1 MREKLESFIA
11 SLVHEGDIVLLHS
24 DVKKTCWLL
33 REEFSS
39 YEDIVNFI
47 IDSFL
52 KAIGEKG
59 TLVIPTF
66 NWDFCRGRTF
76 DYRNSP
82 AQTGILPQIALKRVD
97 FKRTRHPIYSFVVK
111 GKLTETFLS
120 CDNVSSFGMDSPFG
134 LLWKLNG
141 KIVLWD
147 VNYQRGFTFAHFV
160 EQIKNVSYRYEKV
173 FIAPYIDENG
183 KEELKTYS
191 MFVRNL
197 EKGVITHLE
206 PIGKILED
214 EGISK
219 VNDFYGLKV
228 RVLNSKEAFE
238 RISLELDRNPDI
250 LITYEKFR
258 NFAVGQSMHDLA
270 RRLFPINRSITGKG
284 FRKSLEIIKEYLP
297 ELQIK
302 SIKSGEKCFDWTVPP
317 EWEVKEAYI
326 EEYPSGR
333 RIVDFKENNLH
344 LVGYSVAVDKV
355 LSFEELDKH
364 LYYREDLPEAIPY
377 VTSYYHPNWGFCLTY
392 NQYKTLDKNK
402 KYRAVI
408 RSRHFQG
415 ELNYGELIIPGESG
429 KEIFFSTYL
438 CHPSMAN
445 NELSGPVLATFLAR
459 YVKQKKNRR
468 YTYRFIFIPETIG
481 SICYLS
487 RHLKELKEKV
497 IAGFVLSCVG
507 DEGKFSY
514 LPSRYGNTLAD
525 KVALNLL
532 NYEVGDFKTYSF
544 LDRGSDERQYCSP
557 GIDLP
562 VCLVMKSKFGTY
574 KEYHTSLDNL
584 DFVTPKGLQ
593 ESYDFYVKLIE
604 VLENN
609 FKYRVTV
616 LCEPQMGKRGLY
628 HQVSHRGRS
637 DFVKTLMDFLAY
649 ADGKNDLIDI
659 GNILKKSAYSLIEIA
674 KLLLEENLLIKEG
687 CPV

>member
-1 MREKLESFIA
+1 MKEKIESFIA
-11 SLVHEGDIVLLHS
+11 SLVQEGDVVLLHS
-24 DVKKTCWLL
+24 DIKRTCWLL
-33 REEFSS
+33 QEDFSS

-47 IDSFL
+47 IDVFL
-52 KAIGEKG
+52 QALGNKG
-59 TLVIPTF
+59 TLLIPTF
-66 NWDFCRGRTF
+66 NWDFCKGKSF

-82 AQTGILPQIALKRVD
+82 AQTGVLPQIALKRED
-97 FKRTRHPIYSFVVK
+97 FKRTKHPIYSFAVRGRLEKV
-111 GKLTETFLS
+111 FLS

-147 VNYQRGFTFAHFV
+147 VSYQRSFTFAHFV
-160 EQIKNVSYRYEKV
+160 EQINNVDYRYEKI
-173 FIAPYIDENG
+173 FTAPYIDENG
-183 KEELKTYS
+183 RKELRTYS
-191 MFVRNL
+191 MFVRDL

-206 PIGKILED
+206 PMGKILED
-214 EGISK
+214 DGISK
-219 VNDFYGLKV
+219 VKDFYGLKV
-228 RVLNSKEAFE
+228 RVLSSREAFE
-238 RISLELDRNPDI
+238 RISMELKRNPHV
-250 LITYEKFR
+250 LITYEKFKG
-258 NFAVGQSMHDLA
+258 FTIGQDMHDLA

-302 SIKSGEKCFDWTVPP
+302 SIKSGEKCFDWTVPL
-317 EWEVKEAYI
+317 EWNVEEAYI
-326 EEYPSGR
+326 EEYPSGK

-344 LVGYSVAVDKV
+344 LVNYSVAVDKV

-364 LYYREDLPEAIPY
+364 LYYREDLPNAIPY

-392 NQYKTLDKNK
+392 SQYKTLDRNK
-402 KYRAVI
+402 KYRVVI
-408 RSRHFQG
+408 RSKHFQG
-415 ELNYGELIIPGESG
+415 KLNYGELIIPGKSEE
-429 KEIFFSTYL
+429 EIFFSTYL

-445 NELSGPVLATFLAR
+445 NELSGPALATFLAR

-487 RHLKELKEKV
+487 RNLEELKRKM
-497 IAGFVLSCVG
+497 IAGFVLTCVG

-514 LPSRYGNTLAD
+514 LPSRRGDTLAD

-532 NYEVGDFKTYSF
+532 TYEVSNFKRYSF
-544 LDRGSDERQYCSP
+544 LERGSDERQYCSP

-584 DFVTPKGLQ
+584 EFVTPKGLQ
-593 ESYDFYVKLIE
+593 ESYNFYVKLIE

-609 FKYRVTV
+609 FRYKTAV

-628 HQVSHRGRS
+628 HQISHKGRS

-649 ADGKNDLIDI
+649 ADGSNDLVDI
-659 GNILKKSAYSLIEIA
+659 GNILKKSTYSLIETA
-674 KLLLEENLLIKEG
+674 KLLLKEKLLRKEN
-687 CPV
+687 

>member
-1 MREKLESFIA
+1 M
-11 SLVHEGDIVLLHS
+11 
-24 DVKKTCWLL
+24 
-33 REEFSS
+33 
-39 YEDIVNFI
+39 
-47 IDSFL
+47 
-52 KAIGEKG
+52 
-59 TLVIPTF
+59 
-66 NWDFCRGRTF
+66 
-76 DYRNSP
+76 
-82 AQTGILPQIALKRVD
+82 D
-97 FKRTRHPIYSFVVK
+97 FKRTRHPIYSFAVK
-111 GKLTETFLS
+111 GKLREIFLS

-147 VNYQRGFTFAHFV
+147 VNYQRSFTFAHFV
-160 EQIKNVSYRYEKV
+160 EQINNVDYRYEKIFTALYV
-173 FIAPYIDENG
+173 DEHG
-183 KEELKTYS
+183 KEELGTYS

-197 EKGVITHLE
+197 ESGIITHLE
-206 PIGKILED
+206 PMGKILED
-214 EGISK
+214 EGVSK
-219 VNDFYGLKV
+219 VRDFHGLRV
-228 RVLNSKEAFE
+228 RVLSCKEAFE
-238 RISLELDRNPDI
+238 RINLELKRNPTV

-258 NFAVGQSMHDLA
+258 NLTVGQGMHDLA

-302 SIKSGEKCFDWTVPP
+302 SIKSGEKCFDWTIPL
-317 EWEVKEAYI
+317 EWDVEEAYI
-326 EEYPSGR
+326 EEYPSGK

-344 LVGYSVAVDKV
+344 LVGYSIAVDKV
-355 LSFEELDKH
+355 LSFEELDKY
-364 LYYREDLPEAIPY
+364 LYYREDLPDAIPY

-392 NQYKTLDKNK
+392 NQYKTLDRNK
-402 KYRAVI
+402 KYRVVI
-408 RSRHFQG
+408 RSSHFQG
-415 ELNYGELIIPGESG
+415 ELNYGELIIPGESE

-459 YVKQKKNRR
+459 YVKQKASRQF
-468 YTYRFIFIPETIG
+468 TYRFIFVPETIG

-487 RHLKELKEKV
+487 RHLEELKRRV
-497 IAGFVLSCVG
+497 IAGFVLTCVG
-507 DEGKFSY
+507 NEGKFSY

-532 NYEVGDFKTYSF
+532 NYEVGDFKKYSF

-557 GIDLP
+557 GVDLP

-584 DFVTPKGLQ
+584 DFVTHKGLQ

-616 LCEPQMGKRGLY
+616 LCEPQMGRRGLY
-628 HQVSHRGRS
+628 HQISHKGRGG
-637 DFVKTLMDFLAY
+637 FIKTLMDFLAY
-649 ADGKNDLIDI
+649 ADGENDLIDI
-659 GNILKKSAYSLIEIA
+659 GNMLQVCSYDLIEVVNILKEHNLIEIVN
-674 KLLLEENLLIKEG
+674 LES
-687 CPV
+687 